1 MKMRTKIGVITVGSV
16 LALALGV
23 ASFRPSSNTRSG
35 SVVNV
40 SLQDVSGK
48 PLSSLFDG
56 MPIDKRYPEFKRLVA
71 EQRSQR
77 CGQRPRQASRL
88 LRELGL
94 WFEPVVHACVGCNC
108 GYREVPPYVYCTYC
122 GNNPYHGNLRDAL
135 GDDGI
140 MNGRLVCTTGPNC
153 PGIVQT
159 VNCSCPNPP

>member
-1 MKMRTKIGVITVGSV
+1 MRTKIGVITVGSV